1 LIAAELKSPRFQKQL
16 LYFNA
21 ALPALLLLWDWGN
34 GNLGANPP
42 EAVLRTTGVIAILF
56 LVFTLAV
63 TPLAQAFH
71 WPWLVKHRRAL
82 GLIAFFYALTHFVA
96 YFFFD
101 RGASLSRVLKDVG
114 KRPFILLGLACLL
127 LMIPLAITSTNA
139 FVRRMGKNWKRLHR
153 LTYLIAPLAVIHYW
167 MIVKSDVTYPLL
179 FACAFALLFLYRAWK
194 SAKKSAKKLAP

>member
-1 LIAAELKSPRFQKQL
+1 MSAALLKNPRFQKQL

-21 ALPALLLLWDWGN
+21 ALPALLLLWDWGS

-42 EAVLRTTGVIAILF
+42 EAVLRTMGVIAILF
-56 LVFTLAV
+56 LALTLAV
-63 TPLAQAFH
+63 TPLAQLFH

-82 GLIAFFYALTHFVA
+82 GLIAFFYALAHFVA

-101 RGASLSRVLKDVG
+101 RGASLPRAVEDVG

-127 LMIPLAITSTNA
+127 LMVPLAVTSTNA
-139 FVRRMGKNWKRLHR
+139 FIRRLGKNWKRLHR

-167 MIVKSDVTYPLL
+167 MIVKSDITYPLL
-179 FACAFALLFLYRAWK
+179 FAGAFALLLVYRAWK
-194 SAKKSAKKLAP
+194 SVKKRAP